1 MPSFDFTV
9 ADAGSVC
16 LDSGAGVYTILRKF
30 SNGEYGPFMLGGKPV
45 QLSGRNLCAV
55 ISNPGDYRVNY
66 AIQNPSQCSCD
77 GHVPATPVFKYTA
90 LSSGTA
96 GPAGAQGPAGPAGP
110 AGAQGPAGP
119 AGAQGPAG
127 PAGAQG
133 PAGIVDTSN
142 PVAVADLMAAIADS
156 PNVVTVTDAF
166 GNPLYIGLPA

>member
-55 ISNPGDYRVNY
+55 ISNPGDYRINY

-90 LSSGTA
+90 LSSGT
-96 GPAGAQGPAGPAGP
+96 
-110 AGAQGPAGP
+110 AGP